1 MIHSSELAKIGLFK
15 NLSSADL
22 GKLVSG
28 VAPMRVLKGQT
39 VMDKG
44 DMSTDVF
51 LVLNGRLVGVLI
63 SDEGKEVAYA
73 EFRRSAHFGELAA
86 LDHGPRSLTVFAAEE
101 SLVGRIAGPQFLE
114 WLENFPGLAH
124 NLMVDLATRNRR
136 LNDRIFE
143 LVVHDV
149 ETRVKLLLVR
159 LAMEADQLHDGGLL
173 DPAPTHS
180 DIASHVGANREAV
193 SRVLARL
200 TKSGIIES
208 GRKRITLNSV
218 EDLVDGL

>member
-1 MIHSSELAKIGLFK
+1 MIHSSELAKVGLFK
-15 NLSSADL
+15 DLPVADL
-22 GKLVSG
+22 NAMASG
-28 VAPMRVLKGQT
+28 VAPMRLLKGHT

-44 DMSTDVF
+44 DLSTDVF

-63 SDEGKEVAYA
+63 SNEGKEVAYA

-114 WLENFPGLAH
+114 WMERFPRLAQ

-149 ETRVKLLLVR
+149 ETRVRLLLVR
-159 LAMEADQLHDGGLL
+159 LAMEADQLADGGLL

-200 TKSGIIES
+200 TKTGVLAS
-208 GRKRITLNSV
+208 GRKRITLASV
-218 EDLVDGL
+218 DRLVDGL

>member
-15 NLSSADL
+15 DLSSAEL
-22 GKLVSG
+22 NRLVSG

-39 VMDKG
+39 VMEKG

-86 LDHGPRSLTVFAAEE
+86 LDHGPRSLTVFAPEE

-114 WLENFPGLAH
+114 WMEQFPRLAR

-136 LNDRIFE
+136 LNERIFE

-159 LAMEADQLHDGGLL
+159 LAMEADELHDGGLL

-200 TKSGIIES
+200 TKARVIQS
-208 GRKRITLNSV
+208 GRKRIILESV
-218 EDLVDGL
+218 EELVDGL

>member
-15 NLSSADL
+15 GLSSAEL

-39 VMDKG
+39 VMEKG
-44 DMSTDVF
+44 DMSEDVF

-101 SLVGRIAGPQFLE
+101 SLVGRIAGPQFLD
-114 WLENFPGLAH
+114 WMAHFPRLAR

-159 LAMEADQLHDGGLL
+159 LAMEADELHDGGLL

-200 TKSGIIES
+200 TKTGIIES

-218 EDLVDGL
+218 DDLVEGL

>member
-1 MIHSSELAKIGLFK
+1 MIHSSELAKVGLFK
-15 NLSSADL
+15 DLPAAELS
-22 GKLVSG
+22 KLVPG
-28 VAPMRVLKGQT
+28 VAPVRVLKGHT
-39 VMDKG
+39 VMEKG

-73 EFRRSAHFGELAA
+73 EFRRSTHFGELAA

-101 SLVGRIAGPQFLE
+101 SLVGRISGPQFLE
-114 WLENFPGLAH
+114 WLDTFPRIAR
-124 NLMVDLATRNRR
+124 NLMVDLGTRNRR

-149 ETRVKLLLVR
+149 ETRVRLLLVR

-200 TKSGIIES
+200 AKTGIIES
-208 GRKRITLNSV
+208 GRKKITISHLD
-218 EDLVDGL
+218 ELVDGL

>member
-1 MIHSSELAKIGLFK
+1 M
-15 NLSSADL
+15 DL
-22 GKLVSG
+22 
-28 VAPMRVLKGQT
+28 
-39 VMDKG
+39 
-44 DMSTDVF
+44 
-51 LVLNGRLVGVLI
+51 
-63 SDEGKEVAYA
+63 E
-73 EFRRSAHFGELAA
+73 
-86 LDHGPRSLTVFAAEE
+86 
-101 SLVGRIAGPQFLE
+101 
-114 WLENFPGLAH
+114 
-124 NLMVDLATRNRR
+124 TRNRR

-159 LAMEADQLHDGGLL
+159 LAMEADELHDGGLL

-200 TKSGIIES
+200 TKTGIIES

-218 EDLVDGL
+218 DDLVEGL